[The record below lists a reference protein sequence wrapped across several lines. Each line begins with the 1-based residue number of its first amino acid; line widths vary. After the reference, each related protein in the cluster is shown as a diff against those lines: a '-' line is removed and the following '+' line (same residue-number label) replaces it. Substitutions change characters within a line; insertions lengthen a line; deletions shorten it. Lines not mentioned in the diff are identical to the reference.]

1 MTWLRS
7 FFGNIFWA
15 SLFCLFIA
23 TAAVAQMSRGQPP
36 SVVID
41 QTTAFSWPIMVLA
54 VISAAGYVTM
64 VVTNSNHRNDK
75 SIHLTAQQ
83 VEQKHPTREV
93 CDEKHNEITRR
104 FDEGVERFDRLEA
117 KLDKL
122 LEK

>member
-7 FFGNIFWA
+7 LFGNTFWA
-15 SLFCLFIA
+15 SVFCLFIA
-23 TAAVAQMSRGQPP
+23 TVATAQASKGQPP

-64 VVTNSNHRNDK
+64 VVTNANHRNDK
-75 SIHLTAQQ
+75 SIHLT
-83 VEQKHPTREV
+83 EEKITEKHPTREV
-93 CDEKHNEITRR
+93 CDGKHNEITRR